1 MPPLPPFATSLL
13 LVAAAVLV
21 AASPAAAD
29 CTTCHQKLEQ
39 NPAWAHTYQDW
50 EDSMHAYND
59 VSCVTCHGGDVEA
72 PTPEEAHRGIHF
84 VWAEGKV
91 RAGDRLVLS
100 QGCGQCHPNQIAGAR
115 ASAHFRA
122 LAAGKAAADCTTCH
136 GPVGGQVLNA
146 ETITAT
152 CRRCHHDDKPGN
164 TVEVAQTLLEYTRRV
179 RMALVFPE
187 PGHQLKGADRE
198 AVMEAV
204 TASMAAWHE
213 FDLEAVG
220 LALAYG
226 TGVLEK

>member
-1 MPPLPPFATSLL
+1 VPPVRPIATSLL
-13 LVAAAVLV
+13 LLAAAALV
-21 AASPAAAD
+21 AARPASAD
-29 CTTCHQKLEQ
+29 CTTCHQGLEQ

-72 PTPEEAHRGIHF
+72 LTAQQAHQGIHF
-84 VWAEGKV
+84 VWAEEKV

-122 LAAGKAAADCTTCH
+122 LQEGKEAADCTTCH
-136 GPVGGQVLNA
+136 GAVGGMVLNPQ
-146 ETITAT
+146 TISQT
-152 CRRCHHDDKPGN
+152 CRRCHTDEGPGN
-164 TVEVAQTLLEYTRRV
+164 TVEVAHTLLEYTHRV

-187 PGHQLKGADRE
+187 PGHQLRGADRE
-198 AVMEAV
+198 AVVEAV
-204 TASMAAWHE
+204 TAAMAAWHE
-213 FDLEAVG
+213 LDLQAVG